1 LGTWYEIAR
10 LPNSF
15 EKNLDHV
22 TAIYTLRDDGKINV
36 LNKGFDSAKKYWKEA
51 TGKAWIP
58 NSRIPAHLRVSF
70 FWIFAGD
77 YKIIA
82 LDGENYSYSM
92 VTSKT
97 KKYLWIL
104 SRTPR
109 MDNEVYNKLVEKAKG
124 FGFEVEELY
133 KVSQS

>member
-1 LGTWYEIAR
+1 LGTWYETAR

-15 EKNLDHV
+15 EKNLDYV
-22 TAIYTLRDDGKINV
+22 TATYTLRDDGKINV
-36 LNKGFDSAKKYWKEA
+36 LNKGFDSTKNDWKEA
-51 TGKAWIP
+51 KGKAWVP
-58 NSRIPAHLRVSF
+58 DSRIPAHLKVSF

-82 LDGENYSYSM
+82 LDQENYSYSM

-104 SRTPR
+104 SRTPH
-109 MDNEVYNKLVEKAKG
+109 MDVEVYNQLVDKAKG
-124 FGFEVEELY
+124 FGFEVEDLY
-133 KVSQS
+133 KVLQS